1 MSVARY
7 LRQADVLGFGIAIV
21 ASLALYGCGGGGNE
35 PSGQISGTAAT
46 GAPIT
51 SANVSI
57 KDKNGR
63 ITTGRTGAD
72 GRYTI
77 NVSNMTAPFLLRVP
91 SDNGYLYSVATANG
105 TTNIHP
111 YTDLIIQNWYKAQGS
126 DVATDFDSASGLAK
140 IPTATEIGTIETVIR
155 SILSANMAHDSVAT
169 SFNLLTSDFSADST
183 GFDKV
188 LDNTKVVIDTAT
200 GGVTVTASDATTGI
214 TGTIVSTTAPIDTAA
229 DTAAP
234 TAPTGLAALPASTS
248 SVVLTWTASADNVGI
263 AGYNIYR
270 DGSKIATSPY
280 PVYTDSGR
288 TSGTSYVYEVEALDG
303 AGNVSA
309 AKSNQSTGTP
319 ALAADTSVPS
329 TPAVLT
335 ATAVSASQINLSWA
349 ASTDNVGVIGY
360 AIYRGAVKVAAVN
373 GSTFSDTGLAAGT
386 AYTYTVKAV
395 DSAMNYSLESN
406 SSSATTQPGI
416 PSSPAGIVATA
427 GDGQATISW
436 NAVSGATSYNLY
448 WSTSSGVTKN
458 SGTKVT
464 GVTSPYTHSGRTNG
478 ATYYYVVTAV
488 NLSGEGVESA
498 QASATPV
505 VSVEAGTH
513 NASGTYTYDS
523 TTSTM
528 VWNTTSTNFCGRTTG
543 TQTMTGVNIA
553 ATVLS
558 YTNDRGYQD
567 SWHRPSG
574 TAGNLLGSWPTID
587 STTGYTYTLTF
598 NANGTFAITSNETS
612 CAQGPGSTA
621 TASDFAGSWGGTATM
636 YAPAVEATYPAESFT
651 APVVV
656 ALTANGNQV
665 SGEIYFPGDATNP
678 SSIFSISGTVA
689 NGVYSFNL
697 PSTGPTHPDCA
708 NWNMPVT
715 IAFDA
720 SLTTMTLSGSGTIC
734 GPNGGKPGT
743 LTMTATRAT
752 GTKNASGT
760 YTWDAAT
767 GAMGFNWTSSTF
779 ATACT
784 GPGVG
789 AEAKSGVTVAAT
801 TMMWTGVSETW
812 TWTRSSGSA
821 DNIVG
826 TWSATSSYAGNIF
839 TLTYNANGTA
849 SVSANV
855 VGCDSGGSSNASPST
870 VTMDGHVYA
879 QDGVTPIAGAV
890 ISTSLDAVTATT
902 DASGY
907 FSLVTNTAANYSA
920 TPYTVTVAAAGYL
933 AGGGTGT
940 WGDHPTNQVFTLAP

>member
-63 ITTGRTGAD
+63 TTTGRTGAD

-488 NLSGEGVESA
+488 NSSGEGVESA
-498 QASATPV
+498 QASAKPMSGMHTM
-505 VSVEAGTH
+505 
-513 NASGTYTYDS
+513 SGTYNWNASTSVLVLNQVSSNICGHPAAGVETETGVTISS
-523 TTSTM
+523 TTL
-528 VWNTTSTNFCGRTTG
+528 
-543 TQTMTGVNIA
+543 A
-553 ATVLS
+553 
-558 YTNDRGYQD
+558 YTNGSGSPD
-567 SWHRPSG
+567 SWTRPSG
-574 TAGNLLGSWPTID
+574 TAGSLLGAWPTMD
-587 STTGYTYTLTF
+587 SATGKIYTLTF
-598 NANGTFAITSNETS
+598 NADNTFSITVAEGA
-612 CAQGPGSTA
+612 CSTTTVA
-621 TASDFAGSWGGTATM
+621 TASDFAGSWGGTVTM
-636 YAPAVEATYPAESFT
+636 YAPAVDATHPAESST
-651 APVVV
+651 APVAV

-665 SGEIYFPGDATNP
+665 SGSIFTKGDATHR
-678 SSIFSISGTVA
+678 SYIFSISGAVA
-689 NGVYSFNL
+689 NGVYSFNF
-697 PSTGPTHPDCA
+697 PTSSPTNPDCA
-708 NWNMPVT
+708 NWNMPAT
-715 IAFDA
+715 ITFDA
-720 SLTTMTLSGSGTIC
+720 SLTTATLNSSGTVC
-734 GPNGGKPGT
+734 GLNGGKPGT